1 MRGLDTNVI
10 LRYLTA
16 DDPEQEGIASA
27 VFEEASARQERLF
40 VGKVVLCELAWTLR
54 GKPYRIDRG
63 GIATAL
69 EKLLAASLFEIQDRD
84 LVRQALGRYREGRAD
99 FADYLIGCEA
109 WQAGCETVLTFDGKL
124 RGGSGFS
131 LLLA

>member
-16 DDPEQEGIASA
+16 DDPEQEAIVSA
-27 VFEEASARQERLF
+27 VFEEANERRERF
-40 VGKVVLCELAWTLR
+40 FIGKVVLVELASTLR
-54 GKPYRIDRG
+54 GQPYRIDRG

-69 EKLLAASLFEIQDRD
+69 EKLLEASLFEVQDRD

-109 WQAGCETVLTFDGKL
+109 WQAGCEAVLTFDGKL
-124 RGGSGFS
+124 RGAAGFS
-131 LLLA
+131 LLA